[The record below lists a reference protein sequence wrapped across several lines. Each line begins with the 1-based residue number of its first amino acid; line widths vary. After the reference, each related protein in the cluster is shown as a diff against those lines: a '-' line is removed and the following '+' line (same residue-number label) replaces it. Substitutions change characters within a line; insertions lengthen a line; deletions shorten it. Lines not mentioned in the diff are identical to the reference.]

1 MALMMSPRSSPERNS
16 CFFVSNRSKQTW
28 TDLHQR
34 EKKRGRIY
42 KHKPIAFNW
51 IPPTPHPIE
60 HPIWKRSIPY
70 LKTLDLIVGKIG
82 LLIDLLKVNVSIGI
96 SLAWMQQM
104 GLGAVSLHFLFL
116 QLESDFI
123 ILGNWD
129 QQNFRMFEFT
139 SHDSCWMRWGL
150 WGRCRDTE
158 TLGGRGG
165 GEGISLLLSFTIWQ
179 SLALLSFPTHTFV
192 MPITSLML

>member
-1 MALMMSPRSSPERNS
+1 MQLYLLLKAKIFEYLKPMALMMSPRSSPERNS

-28 TDLHQR
+28 ADLHQR
-34 EKKRGRIY
+34 EKTRGRIY
-42 KHKPIAFNW
+42 KCKPTAF
-51 IPPTPHPIE
+51 PRK
-60 HPIWKRSIPY
+60 HPIWKKSIPY

-104 GLGAVSLHFLFL
+104 GLGAVSLHFIFL
-116 QLESDFI
+116 LLESDFI

-158 TLGGRGG
+158 TLRGRGG
-165 GEGISLLLSFTIWQ
+165 GGVGKESPSYCLSQFDN
-179 SLALLSFPTHTFV
+179 P
-192 MPITSLML
+192 